1 MMDPLPT
8 PRSFDDDPLATGLD
22 PSLVLPVMIRRWALE
37 DPKRAFMVEVGG
49 RAVSYGEFW
58 DELLGWCTLLTSLGV
73 KPGDRVASLLPA
85 SIDAQLLWLAASCI
99 GAWEVAV
106 NPDLRGEL
114 LRHVFTD
121 SAPVHC
127 FARPDT
133 AHVAQNSGVDVA
145 LTIVPRGESFVA
157 QVTRATLDTLPAP
170 SDVSCVIYT
179 SGTTGPAKGAIIP
192 WGQLSTILGRTPRSW
207 FSESDAVYAALP
219 MFHVTGRS
227 PTITMADVGGRVVF
241 REKLSISEFWD
252 DVRTYQCT
260 STTASG
266 AALLLALPPSEDDV
280 DNPLQIALFGALGP
294 TAIEFGRRFGVSLI
308 ANYGSTEIGF
318 PFTNRDVSPE
328 TCHIAG
334 WLRPGYEARVVNSDG
349 DDLPYGAAGELWIK
363 PPDPLLMTRGYLNR
377 PDATAKAIVD
387 GWYHTGD
394 AVILHESLP
403 GRPALQFVDRIK
415 DTVRRFGENISGSAL
430 ETIINADVE
439 LIECAV
445 LGVPSEV
452 AGQEILLV
460 VRPIDAD
467 SFVPETLFER
477 LRDQLPKHCLPAY
490 IALRADE
497 FPKTPN
503 GKIRK
508 VELTDEIDRVASGQ
522 VWVSSAAVVSRGQ
535 RT

>member
-1 MMDPLPT
+1 
-8 PRSFDDDPLATGLD
+8 
-22 PSLVLPVMIRRWALE
+22 
-37 DPKRAFMVEVGG
+37 
-49 RAVSYGEFW
+49 
-58 DELLGWCTLLTSLGV
+58 
-73 KPGDRVASLLPA
+73 
-85 SIDAQLLWLAASCI
+85 
-99 GAWEVAV
+99 
-106 NPDLRGEL
+106 
-114 LRHVFTD
+114 
-121 SAPVHC
+121 
-127 FARPDT
+127 
-133 AHVAQNSGVDVA
+133 
-145 LTIVPRGESFVA
+145 
-157 QVTRATLDTLPAP
+157 
-170 SDVSCVIYT
+170 
-179 SGTTGPAKGAIIP
+179 
-192 WGQLSTILGRTPRSW
+192 
-207 FSESDAVYAALP
+207 
-219 MFHVTGRS
+219 
-227 PTITMADVGGRVVF
+227 
-241 REKLSISEFWD
+241 
-252 DVRTYQCT
+252 
-260 STTASG
+260 
-266 AALLLALPPSEDDV
+266 
-280 DNPLQIALFGALGP
+280 
-294 TAIEFGRRFGVSLI
+294 
-308 ANYGSTEIGF
+308 
-318 PFTNRDVSPE
+318 
-328 TCHIAG
+328 
-334 WLRPGYEARVVNSDG
+334 
-349 DDLPYGAAGELWIK
+349 
-363 PPDPLLMTRGYLNR
+363 MTRGYLNR